1 MGLGGQK
8 ARGIKVIVWREAE
21 GVSHQV
27 KMEHLFGGELTP
39 QVFYHNYFP
48 ISASFGLKRVILYV
62 LHNIP
67 SF

>member
-27 KMEHLFGGELTP
+27 KMEHLFGGGVDPAGILSELLS
-39 QVFYHNYFP
+39 YF
-48 ISASFGLKRVILYV
+48 SFFWSKKSYI
-62 LHNIP
+62 ICTA
-67 SF
+67 